1 MRAMSTPDDRTGNR
15 GNAVALMYHAI
26 DDGHGGPPADPH
38 YSIAISAFRGQL
50 DAIDRRQGGATSVRD
65 WLATPGAHRVLLTFD
80 DGHASDRRIVL
91 PLLLQRGM
99 RADFFVNP
107 ANAGRPG
114 YASWSELREL
124 AAAGMSIQSH
134 GYEHRYLTQM
144 GEAQLRESLRAA
156 RLEIEERVGSPVTLL
171 APPGGRMPGGLPRI
185 ARECGY
191 SHVLC
196 SRPGWLRQ
204 GSGKDHMPLPRVAVT
219 VDVDLRAFERW
230 LDRDPGTMFGPAM
243 RYRTLSLAK
252 SMLGDH
258 RYEWARERML
268 ALAER
273 RA

>member
-1 MRAMSTPDDRTGNR
+1 MRAMPTPDDRTGTR

-26 DDGHGGPPADPH
+26 DDDHGVVPADPR
-38 YSIAISAFRGQL
+38 YSIAVAAFRRQL
-50 DAIDRRQGGATSVRD
+50 DAIGRRQGGATSVRD
-65 WLATPGAHRVLLTFD
+65 WLAAPGPHAVLLTFD
-80 DGHASDRRIVL
+80 DGHGSDRRVVL

-114 YASWSELREL
+114 YACWHELREL

-134 GYEHRYLTQM
+134 GYEHRYLTQL
-144 GEAQLRESLRAA
+144 GESQLRESLRAA
-156 RLEIEERVGSPVTLL
+156 RLEIEARMGSPVTLL
-171 APPGGRMPGGLPRI
+171 APPGGRMPAGLVRI

-196 SRPGWLRQ
+196 SRPGWIRQ
-204 GSGKDHMPLPRVAVT
+204 GAGNRNLPLPRVAVT
-219 VDVDLRAFERW
+219 CDVDDRAFERW
-230 LDRDPGTMFGPAM
+230 LDRDPGTMLGPAI

-252 SMLGDH
+252 SMLGDR